1 MKSNDIYLLDFE
13 QFATRMRLQYIFH
26 GNLKGK
32 HPFHVKSSWIPV
44 GVARIFQRGGGGSH
58 CVKQRVLA
66 FSQPEY
72 CRLFALKKGL
82 QRGGGGGGVM
92 GTPGPP

>member
-1 MKSNDIYLLDFE
+1 MKMKSNDIYLLDFE

-44 GVARIFQRGGGGSH
+44 GVARIFQRGGGVTLCQTEGT
-58 CVKQRVLA
+58 CV
-66 FSQPEY
+66 
-72 CRLFALKKGL
+72 FA
-82 QRGGGGGGVM
+82 
-92 GTPGPP
+92 T